1 VSLALEFLFPFSLK
15 ETRSIRIKTA
25 VSLVSRF
32 GLFQRPLAYGTVHMG
47 GAEENVF
54 EIYILA
60 MRIGPLKQY
69 FNIDSKKSLKNSHT
83 I

>member
-1 VSLALEFLFPFSLK
+1 MSLALEFLFPFSLK

-32 GLFQRPLAYGTVHMG
+32 GLFQRPLAYMYGTVHMG

-60 MRIGPLKQY
+60 MRIGPL
-69 FNIDSKKSLKNSHT
+69 
-83 I
+83 